1 MSSHAHVQLWRA
13 TPHKDDK
20 RFLAYM
26 EGLTDIERWRRK
38 QKRERTGP
46 ANNLS
51 ARLTKKMHLVASL
64 LEERGVMKLGDL
76 ARNVGVEPGRLG
88 KAMMNAEHL
97 YLFYEENI
105 GGRVYIGLFKEMTN
119 DKHADSN

>member
-26 EGLTDIERWRRK
+26 EGLSDIERWRRK

-46 ANNLS
+46 ANNLNHRMTRNMHR
-51 ARLTKKMHLVASL
+51 AAEVLKKK
-64 LEERGVMKLGDL
+64 GVMSLGEL
-76 ARNVGVEPGRLG
+76 GREIGVDPGRLG
-88 KAMMNAEHL
+88 RAMMNAVHL
-97 YLFYEENI
+97 YLFFEENI
-105 GGRVYIGLFKEMTN
+105 GGRVYVGLFKEMHN
-119 DKHADSN
+119 DREPDSK